1 MTVDQFIQATKG
13 AALLVSQKYG
23 LNPFVTMAQSALET
37 GWGKSAPGNMYF
49 GIKAGLSWKGK
60 TQLLWTT
67 EYQNGQYVKVQAL
80 FRAYDSPAESFEDYA
95 KLITSKSWFKPAL
108 QYANDELKYITEIQK
123 GGYATDPNYTSKIM
137 SIVNIIKK
145 KLILKLLLLDQ
156 VFSSYWE
163 PGCIFYSNY

>member
-49 GIKAGLSWKGK
+49 GIKAGSSWKGK

-67 EYQNGQYVKVQAL
+67 EYLNGKYVKVQAL
-80 FRAYDSPAESFEDYA
+80 FRAYDTPAESFEDYA
-95 KLITSKSWFKPAL
+95 KLITSKRWFKPAL

-123 GGYATDPNYTSKIM
+123 GGYATDPNYISKIM
-137 SIVNIIKK
+137 AIVDVIKK
-145 KLILKLLLLDQ
+145 KLILKL
-156 VFSSYWE
+156 
-163 PGCIFYSNY
+163 